1 MREQMQAG
9 VDLWEGIIDATGGAL
24 AVEISRWW
32 LIDFI
37 WDDQG
42 NFKYAAIEDTPGQL
56 TVKDSE
62 EYETLG
68 LWMALD
74 GNLNEQFDR
83 LLTMVKQWSDRVRTS
98 YLQKH
103 DAAYGLKVTV
113 LKKIEYALPAVN
125 LSKAQCHK
133 LMRPILQAAL
143 PKAGYNRNFPKE
155 VIHGP
160 NGF

>member
-1 MREQMQAG
+1 
-9 VDLWEGIIDATGGAL
+9 
-24 AVEISRWW
+24 
-32 LIDFI
+32 
-37 WDDQG
+37 
-42 NFKYAAIEDTPGQL
+42 
-56 TVKDSE
+56 
-62 EYETLG
+62 
-68 LWMALD
+68 MALD